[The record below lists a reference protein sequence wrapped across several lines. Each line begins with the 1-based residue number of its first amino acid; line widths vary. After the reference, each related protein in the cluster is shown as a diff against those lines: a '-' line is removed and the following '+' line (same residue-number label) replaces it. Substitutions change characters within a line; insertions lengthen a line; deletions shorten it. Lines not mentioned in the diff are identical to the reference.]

1 MEQLRQYDIAGN
13 KEESDTVGLC
23 LAVGE
28 RVESDGL
35 SLHSYM
41 ILELNIYTSHACRFG
56 HGKTLIYLV
65 SLCQQVF
72 SFGKY
77 T

>member
-28 RVESDGL
+28 RVESDG
-35 SLHSYM
+35 
-41 ILELNIYTSHACRFG
+41 
-56 HGKTLIYLV
+56 
-65 SLCQQVF
+65 
-72 SFGKY
+72 
-77 T
+77 